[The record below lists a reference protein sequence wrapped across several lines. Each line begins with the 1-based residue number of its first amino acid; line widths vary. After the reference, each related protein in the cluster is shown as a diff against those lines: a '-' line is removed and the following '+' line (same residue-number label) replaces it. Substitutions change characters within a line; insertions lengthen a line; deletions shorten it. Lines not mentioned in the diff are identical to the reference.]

1 MKTKKHKKIPSYCVQ
16 ICFSNGN
23 SCIEMLQYLLFWY
36 LTVNIFFCLDL
47 VTWNVVLLAQNFLKI
62 DSRITKALRCR
73 LFRYQTFTQLL
84 TEIRTLNEHVSN
96 WKQNKVVNKS
106 DLSCILNAIL
116 LDNMPTIS
124 MTGSMLEILHM
135 IFESLPL
142 SFSYK
147 SVYSLIVIMLKNR
160 NVYVSFCLMKLN
172 GTERNICNRMMK
184 FKLKICM
191 KRKTKSFQ
199 LHFRMSLVKHVILNQ

>member
-147 SVYSLIVIMLKNR
+147 SVYSLIVIMVKNR
-160 NVYVSFCLMKLN
+160 KVYVSFCLMKLN

-184 FKLKICM
+184 F
-191 KRKTKSFQ
+191 T
-199 LHFRMSLVKHVILNQ
+199 